1 MLTRLGNGD
10 LRVWLTCI
18 LEILLSSWSIITISD
33 PLVVSLTWSCHQIGP
48 LSTCQQEYR
57 PCLGHVGLGMQSS
70 RARAS
75 LKAWHSRLVS
85 ATLNTAPLNSSLYCT
100 TDLLAGTS
108 IYRAFTCTFHRN
120 CQCPTLFLSQILSRV
135 QAWESSLPVL
145 QPDCSIDCHFVSTRP
160 VLQAVDKPLLL
171 MWSDVVLVLVPPPW
185 RL

>member
-18 LEILLSSWSIITISD
+18 LEILLLSWSIITISD

-100 TDLLAGTS
+100 TDLLAGMALPSTEPS
-108 IYRAFTCTFHRN
+108 PAPSTGTASAPPSS
-120 CQCPTLFLSQILSRV
+120 CPRYSALCVASLWSRV
-135 QAWESSLPVL
+135 QAWKSSLHVL
-145 QPDCSIDCHFVSTRP
+145 QPDCSIVP
-160 VLQAVDKPLLL
+160 VHHL
-171 MWSDVVLVLVPPPW
+171 
-185 RL
+185 